1 MRNGVASISGRV
13 GYRSAVTHLVRAILE
28 VEGVVG
34 VDQRI
39 CFDIDDRYSIIPAGF

>member
-1 MRNGVASISGRV
+1 MRNGVVSISGRV